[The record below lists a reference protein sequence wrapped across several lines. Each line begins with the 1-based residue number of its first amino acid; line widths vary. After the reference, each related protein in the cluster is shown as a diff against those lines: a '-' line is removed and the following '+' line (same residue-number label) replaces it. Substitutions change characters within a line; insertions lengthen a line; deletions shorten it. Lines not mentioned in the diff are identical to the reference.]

1 MPTLRSLRTDSI
13 SFVALAW
20 LTLGL
25 TGCSESTNDE
35 PVAPPADVAP
45 SFSSIDKDGRW
56 LVLNY
61 WAEWCKPCLE
71 EIPELNAYAAE
82 HADSVH
88 VVLVNY
94 DGVTG
99 TALRDLG
106 NDLGIETDMVEADPS
121 ATLGIEKPQV
131 LPSTFVFDPE
141 LKLTHTL
148 LGPQTRETLGNVIA
162 H

>member
-1 MPTLRSLRTDSI
+1 MSTMFRLRTDTL
-13 SFVALAW
+13 ALTAAAM
-20 LTLGL
+20 LALFAV
-25 TGCSESTNDE
+25 GCSESTDDTT
-35 PVAPPADVAP
+35 VAPPTTPAP
-45 SFSSIDKDGRW
+45 RFASIEKDGRW
-56 LVLNY
+56 LIVNY

-82 HADSVH
+82 HADTVQ

-106 NDLGIETDMVEADPS
+106 EDLGINTDMVEADPS
-121 ATLGIEKPQV
+121 NDLGIEKPQV
-131 LPSTFVFDPE
+131 LPSTFIFDAD

-148 LGPQTRETLGNVIA
+148 LGPQTRASLGNVIPN
-162 H
+162 